1 MKQLLITLSFLS
13 IISMS
18 GQTPCTSG
26 TAGEYPCN
34 GYDLQS
40 FISLDEMD
48 AQQGNDS
55 WGWTDPQNGKE
66 YALIGLDNGT
76 AFIDVSDPVN
86 AVYLGKLPTHTQN
99 STWRDIK
106 TYNNHAFIVSEASNH
121 GMQVFDLTRLRD
133 VSNPPETFDEDAHY
147 SGFGSAHNVII
158 NEDSGYAYG
167 VGTSTFNGGPHFVDI
182 SDPTNPTPAGG
193 YSDDSYSHDA
203 QVVTYSG
210 PDTEHLGKEILIG
223 SNENEI
229 AIVDITNKNNPI
241 GLSTI
246 SYSNVEYTHQ
256 GWFTEDQ
263 RYFIVG
269 DEIDEINVGF
279 NTRTIIFDFE
289 DLDNPSFHFEYE
301 GPTEAIDH
309 NGYVKGDKYYLSN
322 YRAGMRVLDISQIGN
337 ESITEIGFFDT
348 YPDSDSANFDGAWN
362 VYPFFASNNIVIS
375 DINRGFFL
383 VREPSIGLD
392 TGVVAITSPVTGSG
406 LSDAEVVTIEIQ
418 NFGGTTQTSIPV
430 FYSLDGAAPVNETY
444 TGSIAQGATDT
455 YSFITTVDLSEFT
468 DYVFVAGTELTG
480 DDDTSND
487 DTTAEVSNLG
497 QDTGVVAITSPV
509 TGGGLTNAEVVT
521 IEIQNFGGTTQTS
534 IPVFYSLD
542 GAAPVNETYTGS
554 IAQGATDTYSF
565 TTTVD
570 LSELTI
576 YVFVAGTELVG
587 DDDTS
592 NDDTTAEVST
602 FLCQPEANCTLG
614 DGLTLVSVEEI
625 NNPSGCETD
634 GYGDFTDLI
643 ANLAQGGTYD
653 ITLSTGF
660 GNQFV
665 KVWVDFNNDFT
676 FSNNEVIL
684 NNFVIAPGSAA
695 GNYTETTSITI
706 PANATLG
713 SHRMRVKTN
722 WSANVPADA
731 CDETTYGETED
742 YTVNII
748 DELGAAD
755 EAIIDF
761 EIAPNPA
768 KENITITA
776 TSEPIK
782 SLEIFNILGQR
793 VLNLTF
799 DATPLK
805 KVNITSFKSGM
816 YLIRINTQI
825 TKRLIVK

>member
-55 WGWTDPQNGKE
+55 WGWTDPQDGKE

-383 VREPSIGLD
+383 VREPSIGQD

-554 IAQGATDTYSF
+554 ISQGATDTYSF

>member
-455 YSFITTVDLSEFT
+455 YSFITTVDLSE
-468 DYVFVAGTELTG
+468 
-480 DDDTSND
+480 
-487 DTTAEVSNLG
+487 
-497 QDTGVVAITSPV
+497 
-509 TGGGLTNAEVVT
+509 
-521 IEIQNFGGTTQTS
+521 
-534 IPVFYSLD
+534 
-542 GAAPVNETYTGS
+542 
-554 IAQGATDTYSF
+554 
-565 TTTVD
+565 
-570 LSELTI
+570 LTI

-742 YTVNII
+742 YTANIT